1 MYLQYFLVLMGI
13 IASAVAQILL
23 KISANKSED
32 TLNLY
37 LNHYILG
44 GIFFYGISFLIYIYI
59 LKKFPLS
66 SISPI
71 MVGGT
76 TALIVIASYFLG
88 ESITLFKLAGILL
101 IILGISIIFA
111 S

>member
-1 MYLQYFLVLMGI
+1 MVLKYFFVLLGI
-13 IASAVAQILL
+13 TTSAIAQILL
-23 KISANKSED
+23 KLSANKSED
-32 TLNLY
+32 SIYVSINY
-37 LNHYILG
+37 YIIF
-44 GIFFYGISFLIYIYI
+44 GIFFYGISFLLYIYI

-76 TALIVIASYFLG
+76 TALIVAASYFMG
-88 ESITLFKLAGILL
+88 ESITLYKLVGIFLILLGIL
-101 IILGISIIFA
+101 ILFA